1 MGLFKPGTTTLG
13 LKHQRFDL
21 SPDCYINVR
30 ELSAPELIH
39 YQQVMGSKDTSNADF
54 LFDLVAR
61 CAVDDVGKPL
71 FETAADVKQHF
82 SVGISTLVEIQ
93 KVILTLSGLDTPKN

>member
-13 LKHQRFDL
+13 LKTQRFDL
-21 SPDCYINVR
+21 SPDVYINVR

-39 YQQVMGSKDTSNADF
+39 YQQVMGSKETTNADF
-54 LFDLVAR
+54 LFDIVAR

-71 FETAADVKQHF
+71 FETAELVKQHF
-82 SVGISTLVEIQ
+82 NVGISTLVEMQ
-93 KVILTLSGLDTPKN
+93 KVIMSLSGLTEPKN